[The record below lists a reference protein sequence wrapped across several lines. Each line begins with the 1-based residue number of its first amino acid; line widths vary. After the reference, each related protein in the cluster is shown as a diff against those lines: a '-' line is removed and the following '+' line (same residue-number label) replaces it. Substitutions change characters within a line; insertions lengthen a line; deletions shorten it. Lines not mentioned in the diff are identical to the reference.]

1 MLNWLRRRR
10 RAALAAELQPNDAE
24 MQALIRGWPCLAR
37 LGAEQR
43 ERLRRLIG
51 EILAGKEFHGAG
63 GLAPDRG
70 DCLPVAAHTA
80 LVVLELG
87 YEALAGFHSFILHRC
102 EFEVELEDVDE
113 DGLVHRGRDLRAGEA
128 WHGGPVVLSLADVRE
143 SGQGQGYHVVVH
155 EITHQ
160 LDSLNGEPDGFPPLP
175 PTIRAADWT
184 RAFSAAWARLEQAL
198 DAGQKPWIDDY
209 AAESPA
215 EFLAVAAEYFFD
227 LPELLRRHEPELYR
241 LLVRFFGQDPAA
253 RTQHAARD
261 SERPRLH

>member
-1 MLNWLRRRR
+1 MR
-10 RAALAAELQPNDAE
+10 
-24 MQALIRGWPCLAR
+24 ALIRGWPCLAR
-37 LGAEQR
+37 LDADAR
-43 ERLRRLIG
+43 ERLRLLTG

-87 YEALAGFHSFILHRC
+87 YEALSGFHSFILHRD

-143 SGQGQGYHVVVH
+143 SGQHDGYHVVVH

-175 PTIRAADWT
+175 PEIRAADWT
-184 RAFSAAWARLEQAL
+184 RAFSDAWARLERQL
-198 DAGQKPWIDDY
+198 QRDEEPWIDEY

-215 EFLAVAAEYFFD
+215 EFFAVSAEYFFD
-227 LPELLRRHEPELYR
+227 LPELLCRHEPELYR
-241 LLVRFFGQDPAA
+241 LLTQFFRQDPAA
-253 RTQHAARD
+253 ATLQRQRD
-261 SERPRLH
+261 PDSPRLH